1 MEAVV
6 KVQHLARPGTSLL
19 GGNCRSRAPHQWVYS
34 TGRLAMIGR
43 AAGFAA
49 LLAVIVLGAWYFAA
63 HRPAAVATN
72 PDAQSE
78 SR

>member
-1 MEAVV
+1 
-6 KVQHLARPGTSLL
+6 
-19 GGNCRSRAPHQWVYS
+19 
-34 TGRLAMIGR
+34 MIGR